1 MNGNNQINQMVE
13 RFENFALDE
22 KEYLVDIFTKEL
34 REEKRDKIYKR
45 YLEAKKNRRNR
56 NVKTGNFK
64 DLLVDIVNTPEA
76 GFHQN
81 DLLSAFCVDKIRH

>member
-1 MNGNNQINQMVE
+1 MVE

-45 YLEAKKNRRNR
+45 YLEAKKNRRNG
-56 NVKTGNFK
+56 NVKTGNIM
-64 DLLVDIVNTPEA
+64 DLLVDIDGDNGSSFEFGRV
-76 GFHQN
+76 G
-81 DLLSAFCVDKIRH
+81 